1 MKKKSVIFAA
11 IAVVLILA
19 ADLPLAW
26 GYFSTYTGARG
37 GMPVQSRKVETKID
51 EPEVTNWAKHV
62 VITNSEDGSPMYI
75 RAKAFGGSEYNL
87 TYESDGSWELG
98 DDGFYYYKDI
108 LNAGGETSEL
118 LVRINDR
125 PADEKGQEFN
135 VVVIYESV
143 PVRYDESGNP
153 YADWD
158 QPLQTRERSAE

>member
-11 IAVVLILA
+11 IAVVLVLA
-19 ADLPLAW
+19 ANLPLAW
-26 GYFSTYTGARG
+26 GYFSTYTEARG
-37 GMPVQSRKVETKID
+37 GILIQPRKVETEIE

-75 RAKAFGGSEYNL
+75 RAKAFGGSEYDL
-87 TYESDGSWELG
+87 TYESDGSWVPG
-98 DDGFYYYKDI
+98 DDGFYYYNNVLD
-108 LNAGGETSEL
+108 GGNETSEL
-118 LVRINDR
+118 LVKINNR

-158 QPLQTRERSAE
+158 QPLQARERSAE